1 LINEKEIVKSA
12 IVLQKEKEIG
22 RECLESLKQFGKD
35 VKC

>member
-22 RECLESLKQFGKD
+22 RECLESLKKFGKG

>member
-1 LINEKEIVKSA
+1 LTNEKEIVRSA

-22 RECLESLKQFGKD
+22 RDHLESLKQFVKG